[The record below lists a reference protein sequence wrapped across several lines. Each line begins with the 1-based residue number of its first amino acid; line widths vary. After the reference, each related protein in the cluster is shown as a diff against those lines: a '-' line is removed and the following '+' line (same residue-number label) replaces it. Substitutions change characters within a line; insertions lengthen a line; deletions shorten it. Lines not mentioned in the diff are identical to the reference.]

1 MSLLLASCGQ
11 QEQQQA
17 RGPMQVPVIK
27 LPTKTLTDYNSYP
40 VSIEG
45 VINSEVRPKVS
56 GYITNVVVD
65 EGQAVKKGDVLF
77 TLETESLSQDAEAA
91 QANVNAARVEV
102 DKLKPLVE
110 KDIIS
115 NSQLESAKAKLAQ
128 AKASYSS
135 IAANI
140 GYATIK
146 SSVDGV
152 VGSIHFRNGSLV
164 SPESILT
171 TVSQV
176 DELYAFFGMNEKDY
190 IHFLQN
196 AEGKGIAEKIK
207 NFQPVKL
214 ELATGDV
221 YAHEGEI
228 ETVSGQVNPQT
239 GTVNFRA
246 RFPNPDRLL
255 ANGNSGRIMIPET
268 YTDKVIVPESASFE
282 RQGLVYVYTVQGD
295 SLAVSKSFEVETRIK
310 NFILVKSGLE
320 EGQTIIAQGLGQIGN
335 NMPVKPQLKDF
346 DSIVKPIKKAF
357 K

>member
-1 MSLLLASCGQ
+1 MSVLLVSCGQ

-17 RGPMQVPVIK
+17 QGPMQVPVIK
-27 LPTKTLTDYNSYP
+27 LPTKTLTDYNTYP

-45 VINSEVRPKVS
+45 VVNSEVRPKVS
-56 GYITNVVVD
+56 GYITDVVVD
-65 EGQAVKKGDVLF
+65 EGQIVKKGDVLF
-77 TLETESLSQDAEAA
+77 NLETESLSQDAEAA

-102 DKLKPLVE
+102 EKLKPLVE

-115 NSQLESAKAKLAQ
+115 ESQLESAKAKLAQ
-128 AKASYSS
+128 TKASYSS

-164 SPESILT
+164 SPENVLT
-171 TVSQV
+171 TVSQI

-196 AEGKGIAEKIK
+196 GEGKGIAEKIK

-221 YAHEGEI
+221 YEHEGEI
-228 ETVSGQVNPQT
+228 ETVSGQVNPNT

-246 RFPNPDRLL
+246 RFPNPERLL

-295 SLAVSKSFEVETRIK
+295 TLAVSKSFQVDTRIK
-310 NFILVKSGLE
+310 NFIVVKSGIE
-320 EGQTIIAQGLGQIGN
+320 EGETIIAQGIGQISN
-335 NMPVKPQLKDF
+335 NMPIKPQPKDF